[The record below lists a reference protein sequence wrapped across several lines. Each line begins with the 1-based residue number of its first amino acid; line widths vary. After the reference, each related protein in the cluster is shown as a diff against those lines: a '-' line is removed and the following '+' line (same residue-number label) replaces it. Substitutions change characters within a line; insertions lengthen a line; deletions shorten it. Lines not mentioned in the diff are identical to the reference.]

1 MEKEKVNEFLN
12 PSPQSERTNRMDDF
26 VRDHVEQWDF
36 KKRSKHRE
44 DIEPE
49 LPTVSAEQIAPTV
62 PTESTE
68 AIRRTSSKQ
77 RKASLDEYREQ
88 FLRTPKITD
97 RQPVFVSRATR
108 DSIDELVRRLGERKM
123 SVSGFLEN
131 LANHHL
137 ETYRDEVEQ
146 WKRL

>member
-1 MEKEKVNEFLN
+1 MEEKPINDYL
-12 PSPQSERTNRMDDF
+12 PSSAQDDRTNRLDDI
-26 VRDHVEQWDF
+26 VKEQMGQWDF
-36 KKRSKHRE
+36 KKRGKISE
-44 DIEPE
+44 STE
-49 LPTVSAEQIAPTV
+49 LPQLTTPSV

-68 AIRRTSSKQ
+68 PTRRTSSKQ

-108 DSIDELVRRLGERKM
+108 DSIDDVVRRLGERKM

-131 LANHHL
+131 LARHHL
-137 ETYRDEVEQ
+137 ELYREDIEQ
-146 WKRL
+146 WRKL